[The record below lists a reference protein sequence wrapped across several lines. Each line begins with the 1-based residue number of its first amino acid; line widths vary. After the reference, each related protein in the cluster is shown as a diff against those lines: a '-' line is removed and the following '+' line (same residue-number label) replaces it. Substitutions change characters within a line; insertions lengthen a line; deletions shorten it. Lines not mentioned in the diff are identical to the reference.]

1 MKIVTIEEALKVVKT
16 NDVIVFGMCGGEPT
30 TFASNL
36 HKIADDGVTNVTV
49 ITCLPQAGRDYFMNE
64 DYLYHFKMKTWFESS
79 TTRKVHKFGRI
90 SYIPNHLHFA
100 GTHRSEVLH
109 TNIFV
114 CQVSPPN
121 KEGKVSLGLS
131 NVYESVF
138 METVDTVI
146 FEVNENIPFVNGD
159 HIYDMNTADYIF
171 YSDSPAPELP
181 LVPISEKDN
190 IIGKLIA
197 DEIKDGNCIQVGI
210 GGIPNA
216 ICGYLRDKKDLG
228 IHTEML
234 TTGIVDLLKLGVVTN
249 QKKQTHIGKT
259 VCCFALGNKE
269 LYDYIHNNEDVLIL
283 NGFNVNEPAVIGE
296 NDNQVSIN
304 TTIEIDLTG
313 QCCSESLGH
322 VQFSGTGG
330 QTDTAVGAQ
339 RSKNGKSYIALYSTA
354 MVRNKETQE
363 REEVSKIVISLKPGA
378 AVSLCRNDVQYVV
391 SEYGM
396 VNLRGLCIN
405 ERAAALISIAHP
417 KFREE
422 LTADAKKYGLL

>member
-1 MKIVTIEEALKVVKT
+1 MKVITIEEALNVVKT
-16 NDVIVFGMCGGEPT
+16 DDTIVFGMCGSEPT
-30 TFASNL
+30 VFASNL
-36 HKIADDGVTNVTV
+36 HKVVANGVTNVTV

-64 DYLYHFKMKTWFESS
+64 EYLQHFKMKTWFESA
-79 TTRKVHKFGRI
+79 TTRKMHKFGRI

-100 GTHRSEVLH
+100 GIHRAEALH
-109 TNIFV
+109 SNILV

-121 KEGKVSLGLS
+121 NAGKVSIGLS

-138 METVDTVI
+138 IETVDTII
-146 FEVNENIPFVNGD
+146 FEINENIPFVHGD
-159 HIYDMNTADYIF
+159 HIYDMDIADYVF
-171 YSDSPAPELP
+171 YTDTPAPELP
-181 LVPISEKDN
+181 IVPISEKDN
-190 IIGKLIA
+190 IIGKIIA
-197 DEIKDGNCIQVGI
+197 DEIQDGNCIQVGI

-216 ICGYLRDKKDLG
+216 ICGYLVDKTDLG

-234 TTGIVDLLKLGVVTN
+234 TTGIVDLLKLGVITN
-249 QKKQTHIGKT
+249 KKKQIHVGKT

-269 LYDYIHNNEDVLIL
+269 LYDYIDDNEDVLVL
-283 NGFNVNEPAVIGE
+283 NGYYTNEPSVIGE

-304 TTIEIDLTG
+304 TTIEVDLTG

-339 RSKNGKSYIALYSTA
+339 RSKNGRSYIALYSTA

-378 AVSLCRNDVQYVV
+378 AVSLCRNDVQYIVT
-391 SEYGM
+391 EFGM
-396 VNLRGLCIN
+396 VNLRGLCVN
-405 ERAAALISIAHP
+405 ERAKALISIAHP
-417 KFREE
+417 KFRDE